1 MASGHESDGKRIARK
16 VAIAA
21 RFSIGR
27 RFLSGLVAGTVLLAL
42 CLPSPCAAREAAGQP
57 ASAALP
63 ADAAADS
70 RVSCFELRKYANLPE
85 LVIAVS
91 REAGRF
97 FSDFYGPTMVS
108 VQPFVFLTESGEKR
122 FSPMGATLA
131 DQMIAV
137 IHNQPGFA
145 AGSGSGDQ
153 ELQGVLLE
161 MDGYLRIHIS
171 GVNSFNLH
179 RSYTAQVEMSEALY
193 RALYADT
200 F

>member
-1 MASGHESDGKRIARK
+1 M
-16 VAIAA
+16 AIAA
-21 RFSIGR
+21 RFSIGS
-27 RFLSGLVAGTVLLAL
+27 RFPSGLVAGMMLLAL
-42 CLPSPCAAREAAGQP
+42 CLPSPCAGSEAAGQP
-57 ASAALP
+57 ASATLP

-70 RVSCFELRKYANLPE
+70 GVAYFELREYANLPE

-97 FSDFYGPTMVS
+97 FSDFYGPTVVS

-131 DQMIAV
+131 DQMVAMIN
-137 IHNQPGFA
+137 NQPGFV

-171 GVNSFNLH
+171 GINSFNLR